1 MFYVAE
7 AFLEGEGL
15 SFSSRSAVTSA
26 FGRHFAKTGKAPIE
40 FHRSLIR
47 AEELRRR
54 GDYGPFESVSFQDA
68 QEQVTQAERFLD
80 LAQRLLGPPLP
91 PGAATE

>member
-47 AEELRRR
+47 AEELRRSR
-54 GDYGPFESVSFQDA
+54 PVRPQSSPPSL
-68 QEQVTQAERFLD
+68 QAMGGFVNLFSSEV
-80 LAQRLLGPPLP
+80 
-91 PGAATE
+91 